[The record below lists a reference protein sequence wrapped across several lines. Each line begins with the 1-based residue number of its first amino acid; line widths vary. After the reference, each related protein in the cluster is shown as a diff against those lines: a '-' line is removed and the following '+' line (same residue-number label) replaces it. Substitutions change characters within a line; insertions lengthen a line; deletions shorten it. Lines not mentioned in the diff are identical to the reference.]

1 MEELMSAPKTNVEK
15 QKRRHWPARIGIV
28 MAAVLAIFALV
39 VLVGWGGLPSDEQA
53 APDAIEQN
61 G

>member
-1 MEELMSAPKTNVEK
+1 MSAPKTNVEK